1 MSTEDKNNQPYVCP
15 MHPHVKSDKPGDC
28 PECGMKLVLEETASE
43 KKSENEDSYTPL
55 LLIIGLI
62 SLVVATLALKDY
74 YTSVFDVRDLLTNF
88 MAGFFLVF
96 SGFKLLDLKGFAE
109 GYSTYDLLA
118 KRWSA
123 YGFVYPFIELSLGL
137 AYLTRFDLVLTNW
150 ITLVVMVFS
159 VTGVLIEI
167 SKKRK
172 IQCYCLGTIL
182 KVPLTYVTVAEDIGM
197 AAMATAMLLLSV

>member
-1 MSTEDKNNQPYVCP
+1 M
-15 MHPHVKSDKPGDC
+15 
-28 PECGMKLVLEETASE
+28 
-43 KKSENEDSYTPL
+43 
-55 LLIIGLI
+55 
-62 SLVVATLALKDY
+62 VVVTLALKDY